1 MHQKAP
7 GGGLGVDG
15 DFAEAQVDFDGG
27 VVVHLVGAEHHGV
40 GQGGG
45 SLAGCWEQVV
55 ELLLGFAGSFA

>member
-1 MHQKAP
+1 M
-7 GGGLGVDG
+7 GVDG

-27 VVVHLVGAEHHGV
+27 VVVHLVGAEHHGL